1 MRAMA
6 TPLLIFEGDLDAR
19 TFTLMHHTAQ
29 GHQQQFNVC
38 KTIEANVGLANT
50 ARKVFRC
57 FVLILG
63 MLSKSA
69 IMSTP
74 INNEYFYIHSL
85 CIGHWPEG
93 FKATLT

>member
-6 TPLLIFEGDLDAR
+6 APLLIFEGDLDAR
-19 TFTLMHHTAQ
+19 TFTFMHHPPKATSSDSMSA
-29 GHQQQFNVC
+29 
-38 KTIEANVGLANT
+38 KTTEANVGLAKT

-69 IMSTP
+69 IMSTLI
-74 INNEYFYIHSL
+74 INDYFYIH
-85 CIGHWPEG
+85 
-93 FKATLT
+93 